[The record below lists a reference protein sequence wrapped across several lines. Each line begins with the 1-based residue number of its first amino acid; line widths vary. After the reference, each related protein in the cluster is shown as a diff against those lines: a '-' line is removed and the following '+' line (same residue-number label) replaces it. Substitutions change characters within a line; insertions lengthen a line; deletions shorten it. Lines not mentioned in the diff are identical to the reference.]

1 MKKKILVGLMC
12 LTLLCMALPYAVS
25 AQGEADEVFGLDVVG
40 EEGGLSET
48 LGDTADPR
56 VVASRIINI
65 ALGFL
70 GIIAVVL
77 VLYGGFMWMTAAGD
91 EQKITKAKALLKN
104 SVVGLVLILISYAIA
119 SSVTWWLI
127 GAVGTTGGP
136 TSSP

>member
-1 MKKKILVGLMC
+1 
-12 LTLLCMALPYAVS
+12 MALPYAVS
-25 AQGEADEVFGLDVVG
+25 AQGGADEVFGLDVVG

-77 VLYGGFMWMTAAGD
+77 VLYGGFMWMTAAGN
-91 EQKITKAKALLKN
+91 EERVTKEKQILTAALI
-104 SVVGLVLILISYAIA
+104 GLVIIIMAWGLTQFVMDQLMSA
-119 SSVTWWLI
+119 
-127 GAVGTTGGP
+127 
-136 TSSP
+136 TSA

>member
-77 VLYGGFMWMTAAGD
+77 VLYGGFMWMTAAGN
-91 EQKITKAKALLKN
+91 EERVTKAKQILTAALI
-104 SVVGLVLILISYAIA
+104 GLVIIIMAWGLTQFVMDQLMSA
-119 SSVTWWLI
+119 
-127 GAVGTTGGP
+127 
-136 TSSP
+136 TSA